1 MNNKLRPPQLQPDQ
15 HSLND
20 LLAPVISLKM
30 LQFLEQRMQPHHRH
44 FNLVDLALIVDQFI
58 DSHLQKQQKEPEED
72 RSEVLTSMPLPL

>member
-1 MNNKLRPPQLQPDQ
+1 MNTKPRPAQLQPDQ
-15 HSLND
+15 PSLTD

-58 DSHLQKQQKEPEED
+58 DSHLQKQKEPDND

>member
-1 MNNKLRPPQLQPDQ
+1 MNTKPRPPQLQPDQ
-15 HSLND
+15 PSLTD

-58 DSHLQKQQKEPEED
+58 DSHLLKQKEPDND